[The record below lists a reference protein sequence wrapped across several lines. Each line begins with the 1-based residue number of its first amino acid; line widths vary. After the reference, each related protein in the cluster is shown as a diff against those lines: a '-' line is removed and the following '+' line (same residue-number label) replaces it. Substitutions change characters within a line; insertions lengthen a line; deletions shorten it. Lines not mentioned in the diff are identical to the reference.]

1 MPRMDLTRADRGT
14 LLAVIEAQAEELG
27 VLRAQVVT
35 LTGQVAE
42 LTARLGQ
49 DSTNSSRPPSSDR
62 PGARAGGASPPR
74 GKRRP
79 GGQPGHAGRHRE
91 LVPPEQVERIVP
103 VLPERCGGCGAAL
116 AAEPAAGD
124 PADERRQ
131 VVEVPPLRARVTEY
145 RLAAGC

>member
-1 MPRMDLTRADRGT
+1 MRRMDVGQADRAT

-35 LTGQVAE
+35 LTGQVVTLTGRVAE

-49 DSTNSSRPPSSDR
+49 DSTNSSRPPSSDP
-62 PGARAGGASPPR
+62 PGARAGGAAPPP

-79 GGQPGHAGRHRE
+79 GGQPGHAGSHRE
-91 LVPPEQVERIVP
+91 LVPPERVDRVVL

-116 AAEPAAGD
+116 ATEPAAGD
-124 PADERRQ
+124 PPDERRQ
-131 VVEVPPLRARVTEY
+131 VTELPPLRAE
-145 RLAAGC
+145 